1 MNALFDSKQGQ
12 VLGLL
17 LIFMTVVALGSYAM
31 LNFEKMD
38 YVDPTIPT
46 ISVTGEGEVLAVP
59 DIGRFSF
66 SVTAE
71 GDEASVAQEAS
82 GTKINDILAYLRE
95 QGVEEKDIKVEYYNL
110 YPKYRYEE
118 RVCAL
123 GSYCPP
129 GEQVPDGFEVT
140 QQVSVK
146 VRDTKKAP
154 TLITGAGERGA
165 TNISSLN
172 FTIDDIEALRDEAR
186 AKAITDAQ
194 EKATVLAG
202 QLGVRVVKFVSYYE
216 DGGYDMPMYRANAM
230 SVDMAKE
237 ESAFGGAE
245 LPVGEESTKVR
256 VTVTYEVQ

>member
-17 LIFMTVVALGSYAM
+17 LMFMVVVALGSYAM
-31 LNFEKMD
+31 LNFEKLD
-38 YVDPTIPT
+38 YVNPTIPT
-46 ISVTGEGEVLAVP
+46 ISVAGEGEVLAVP
-59 DIGRFSF
+59 DIGQFSF

-71 GDEASVAQEAS
+71 GKEASVAQEAS

-118 RVCAL
+118 RACAL

-129 GEQVPDGFEVT
+129 GEQVPDGFEVS
-140 QQVSVK
+140 QSVSVK
-146 VRDTKKAP
+146 VRDTKNAP
-154 TLITGAGERGA
+154 TLITGVGERGA

-172 FTIDDIEALRDEAR
+172 FTIDDVEALRDEAR
-186 AKAITDAQ
+186 AKAIADAQ
-194 EKATVLAG
+194 KKATVLAG

-216 DGGYDMPMYRANAM
+216 DGGYDMPLYRAKAM
-230 SVDMAKE
+230 SMDAAVE